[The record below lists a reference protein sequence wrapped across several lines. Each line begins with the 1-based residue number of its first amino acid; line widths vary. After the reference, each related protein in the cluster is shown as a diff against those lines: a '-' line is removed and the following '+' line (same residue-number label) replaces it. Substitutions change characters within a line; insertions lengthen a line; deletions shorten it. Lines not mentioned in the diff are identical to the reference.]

1 MPKFSKLLLMLLALV
16 MLSSSC
22 EVSDSKV
29 EVDDVFVVEAIQLDS
44 NNTAVLGNA
53 RISSKLIIPAND
65 FQVGDSLVFTKKEFS
80 TYTD

>member
-1 MPKFSKLLLMLLALV
+1 MLLALV